1 MSTQHV
7 IKRLDRHIGLIAAF
21 CHEIGLPLMTNAV
34 IPKYSNHNVFY
45 GDEVLALIFN
55 GLCIQRRRLHILSY
69 FFRLNLYLNY

>member
-21 CHEIGLPLMTNAV
+21 CHEIGLPLMTDAV

-45 GDEVLALIFN
+45 GDEVLA
-55 GLCIQRRRLHILSY
+55 
-69 FFRLNLYLNY
+69 